1 VPEGRGEG
9 NLKEKALCTSQ
20 NKIRE
25 ERCEGQHGFR
35 ASTTDR
41 VQADQCAK
49 RKVICLSNACAPSQV
64 MEMLLAGARA
74 VATRGVYLGTCERGF
89 TFQSRKRRRLPV
101 AGGPQALTAGPATVE
116 PRTFSFRYVLRC
128 SMLDC
133 GVAADAPTASPLHGA

>member
-1 VPEGRGEG
+1 VPGGRGAG

-49 RKVICLSNACAPSQV
+49 RKVICLSNACASSQV
-64 MEMLLAGARA
+64 MEMLLASVRA
-74 VATRGVYLGTCERGF
+74 VATRGVSIRLQGRATAP
-89 TFQSRKRRRLPV
+89 SRV
-101 AGGPQALTAGPATVE
+101 H
-116 PRTFSFRYVLRC
+116 
-128 SMLDC
+128 
-133 GVAADAPTASPLHGA
+133 TASVVGYR